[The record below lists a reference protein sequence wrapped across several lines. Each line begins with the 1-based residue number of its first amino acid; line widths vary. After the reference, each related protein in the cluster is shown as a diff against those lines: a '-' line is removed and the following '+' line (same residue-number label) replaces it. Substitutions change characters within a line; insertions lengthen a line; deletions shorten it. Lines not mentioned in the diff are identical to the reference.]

1 MYKIVETDK
10 SAKNEYGTELHPIL
24 TLADEYGGRVQ
35 IGIDDHCYVC
45 HLKHKDGDK
54 IFYRYMTHLFRELH
68 AALCT
73 LPLPV

>member
-1 MYKIVETDK
+1 MYKVVETDK
-10 SAKNEYGTELHPIL
+10 SAKNEFGSELHPIL

-45 HLKHKDGDK
+45 YLKHEVGDK
-54 IFYRYMTHLFRELH
+54 IFYRSITHLFRELH
-68 AALCT
+68 GALRI